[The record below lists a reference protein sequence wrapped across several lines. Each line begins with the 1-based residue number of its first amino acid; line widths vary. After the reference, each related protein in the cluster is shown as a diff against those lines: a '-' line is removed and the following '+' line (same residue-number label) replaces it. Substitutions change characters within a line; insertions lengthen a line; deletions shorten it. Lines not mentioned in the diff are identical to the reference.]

1 MVVQF
6 DGKTFEGGGQLVRTA
21 ICLSALTGK
30 AIRIDDVRGNRA
42 GGGGLKAQHLTCV
55 HWLQRACAAKVD
67 GDNKGS
73 KTLQFRPGKMK
84 RGLEPVWT
92 QANASNGQEIIETHV
107 SIGSAGSTTLALQAI
122 LPFVLFSD
130 LVPKTST
137 IRLNFSGG
145 TNVPASL
152 SFEYVDQVLLP
163 TLRHITRMDMAVK
176 LHERGWTHGPATIGH
191 FTMELKPA
199 QLASCPVF
207 NLCPMDPDVQT
218 RQPTKIR
225 ATCIVPKRCMQQC
238 RTDLTP
244 AIQKAFTIAS
254 GDATSLVSI
263 SCEDSGHDKRLYIIL
278 VATVPSDPGNYQYRL
293 GADWLYD
300 RKLRSHEEAIG
311 DMIKGVVEDLAR
323 QWASGAYVDKHMRDQ
338 LVIFQSL
345 ADGRSKIYGGD
356 IQGDTEA
363 LQPPDLHAQTAEWV
377 CSKLIGATFD
387 GEGTCDGIA
396 LRGIE
401 NEDVDLLGERLQGLQ
416 A

>member
-30 AIRIDDVRGNRA
+30 AIRIDDMRGNRA

-73 KTLQFRPGKMK
+73 KTLHFRPGNMK
-84 RGLEPVWT
+84 RGLEPAWT
-92 QANASNGQEIIETHV
+92 QVTASNGQEIIETHV

-130 LVPKTST
+130 LVPKTSI
-137 IRLNFSGG
+137 IRLKFSGG

-163 TLRHITRMDMAVK
+163 TLRHITKTNMTVK

-199 QLASCPVF
+199 QWNSCPVF
-207 NLCPMDPDVQT
+207 DLSPTDPDV
-218 RQPTKIR
+218 RPRRPTKIL
-225 ATCIVPKRCMQQC
+225 ATCIVPKRCIQQC
-238 RTDLTP
+238 QTDLRP
-244 AIQKAFTIAS
+244 AIQRVFKIAS
-254 GDATSLVSI
+254 EDSNNLVSM
-263 SCEDSGHDKRLYIIL
+263 SCEDSGHDKRLYIML
-278 VATVPSDPGNYQYRL
+278 VVCVPSESGDQQYRL

-300 RKLRSHEEAIG
+300 RKPRSHEEAIG
-311 DMIKGVVEDLAR
+311 DMIKNVTEDLAR
-323 QWASGAYVDKHMRDQ
+323 QWESGAYVDKHMRDQ
-338 LVIFQSL
+338 LVIFQAL
-345 ADGRSKIYGGD
+345 ADGRSKIYGGNIED
-356 IQGDTEA
+356 ETED
-363 LQPPDLHAQTAEWV
+363 LRPPDLHAQTAEWV
-377 CSKLIGATFD
+377 CSKLLGATFD
-387 GEGTCDGIA
+387 GQGTCDGIA
-396 LRGIE
+396 LRGLE
-401 NEDVDLLGERLQGLQ
+401 DQDVDLLGERLQGLQ